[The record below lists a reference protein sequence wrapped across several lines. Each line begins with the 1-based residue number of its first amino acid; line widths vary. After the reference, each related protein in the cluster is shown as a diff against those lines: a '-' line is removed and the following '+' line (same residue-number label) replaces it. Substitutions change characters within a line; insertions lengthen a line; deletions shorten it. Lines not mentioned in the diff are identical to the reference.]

1 MPSEYQREQGK
12 GDGEWNERRDDRSE
26 GKMKEGRAGVRN
38 NITGLDP
45 RRICFLAC
53 FEISRSEM
61 QKSYRDS
68 GPWVFCLVFV
78 ATNPAV
84 FCSTFGNADPEP
96 DALWHIP
103 DLSPPIHGAGHA
115 LHSQLSLLDFPS
127 VFPGFWSGI

>member
-1 MPSEYQREQGK
+1 
-12 GDGEWNERRDDRSE
+12 
-26 GKMKEGRAGVRN
+26 MKEGRAGVRN

-61 QKSYRDS
+61 QKCYCDS
-68 GPWVFCLVFV
+68 GPWVFCLIFV
-78 ATNPAV
+78 AMNPAI
-84 FCSTFGNADPEP
+84 FF
-96 DALWHIP
+96 ALLLAMLTQSLMPPWHVP